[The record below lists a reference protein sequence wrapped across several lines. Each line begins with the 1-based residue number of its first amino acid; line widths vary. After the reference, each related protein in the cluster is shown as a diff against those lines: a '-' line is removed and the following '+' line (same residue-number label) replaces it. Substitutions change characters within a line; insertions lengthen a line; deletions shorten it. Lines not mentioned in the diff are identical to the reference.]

1 MNSRLRLISSTA
13 LAFAAATV
21 MAGSAGAQATNT
33 VEEVVVT
40 AQKTSQNIQNV
51 PIAVTAVTAQALE
64 TKGIHDVA
72 GLSNVAP
79 NVSLDAG
86 TPFSGSD
93 AVLAAYIRGIGQNDF
108 AFNQDPGVGVYVDG
122 VYLARSVGA
131 NTSMLDV
138 ARVEVLKGPQ
148 GTLFGRNSIG
158 GAISIVTRDPGSQYM
173 FKGEVTT
180 GSFSRLDVRGTADL
194 PINDKLLTSISFSE
208 VHRDGWQRRIPFPNP
223 VAGHSGI
230 IDCDALAAGT
240 SCPYVVDGYQS
251 QPAAG
256 YATGERQGGQ
266 NSWSVRGKAL
276 FLPSDNLKIT
286 LAGDYLNIDQQAT
299 PNSVLSID
307 TSSPSQLGNLYNTC
321 IGVPANLPAQGALCL
336 SPRLNVS
343 PVPTPVQ
350 SLPPLAGANADG
362 NPNNNRLPYDSRF
375 ITPDPIN
382 TTYATGNDFS
392 KLTNWGVAGTID
404 LKLGS
409 SAALKSI
416 TAYRQLHWRVGM
428 DLDGAPSDILQ
439 TSFDLPQH
447 QFSEELQLVGKAID
461 NRLDYVLGAYYF
473 REGGHLHDYVTFPG
487 ALLMIDG
494 PNDLNTRAE
503 AVYAH
508 LHFNVTDQI
517 GLTAGGRYTWEHK
530 TFEGHQT
537 DDNGLAYKAS
547 GCFPPS
553 AFIFSPTVDCQG
565 VLGFPNPNE
574 PYRYYP
580 AGVFVQNFN
589 NFSPTLGIEFH
600 PTMDTMIYGSWS
612 KGYKTGNW
620 TTRLSNP
627 HPTYDSTLHFDPE
640 NATSEEV
647 GIKSELLDRRLRL
660 NLAGFHTDYSGI
672 QLNSQ
677 IGISPTLV
685 NAGNA
690 RIWGAEAE
698 FDAVLGMGFSVSGS
712 LGYADAKYTKLN
724 NVGDNGFAL
733 TLTSCPERLA
743 VPVAGVQNGPCDLP
757 KTPKWKFNIGP
768 QYVADLGSMGALQFN
783 VDYTHTTSEYND
795 LGNTRL
801 LKRPAIDFVNASVT
815 FKQAKDNWELTLGGT
830 NLTDERYVVTG
841 QNQGGVAQVQATF
854 SDPREWYATVRLRY

>member
-1 MNSRLRLISSTA
+1 MFGRSAILALI
-13 LAFAAATV
+13 AAAG
-21 MAGSAGAQATNT
+21 AGGIANAQTTTT

-40 AQKTSQNIQNV
+40 AQKTAQNVQNV
-51 PIAVTAVTAQALE
+51 PIAVTAVTAQALQN
-64 TKGIHDVA
+64 KGIRDVA

-158 GAISIVTRDPGSQYM
+158 GAISIVTRDPGREYM

-180 GSFSRLDVRGTADL
+180 GSFSRLDVRGTADI
-194 PINDKLLTSISFSE
+194 PINEKLLTSISFSE
-208 VHRDGWQRRIPFPNP
+208 THREGWQRRIPFPTT
-223 VAGHSGI
+223 VAGSSGI
-230 IDCDALAAGT
+230 PDCDALAAGT
-240 SCPYVVDGYQS
+240 ACPVVFDGFQS

-256 YATGERQGGQ
+256 YQSGERQGGQ
-266 NSWSVRGKAL
+266 NSWSLRGKAV
-276 FLPSDNLKIT
+276 FLPSDNLKVT
-286 LAGDYLNIDQQAT
+286 VAGDYLNVDQQAT

-321 IGVPANLPAQGALCL
+321 IGLPAGVITAIGLATLCN

-343 PVPTPVQ
+343 PVPVSVQ
-350 SLPPLAGANADG
+350 ALPPLGSVNADG

-382 TTYATGNDFS
+382 TTYSTGNDFS
-392 KLTNWGVAGTID
+392 RLKNWGVSGTID
-404 LKLGS
+404 LKLPGN
-409 SAALKSI
+409 AALKSV
-416 TAYRQLHWRVGM
+416 TAYRKLHWTVGM
-428 DLDGAPSDILQ
+428 DLDGAPTDILQ

-447 QFSEELQLVGKAID
+447 QFSEELQLLGKAFD
-461 NRLDYVLGAYYF
+461 NRLDYVFGAYYF
-473 REGGHLHDYVTFPG
+473 KEGGHLHDYVTFPG

-503 AVYAH
+503 AVYGH

-517 GLTAGGRYTWEHK
+517 GITAGGRYTWEHK

-547 GCFPPS
+547 GCYPPS
-553 AFIFSPTVDCQG
+553 AFIFSSTVDCQG
-565 VLGFPNPNE
+565 VLGFPNPSE

-600 PTMDTMIYGSWS
+600 PTMDVMIYGSWS

-627 HPTYDSTLHFDPE
+627 HPTYDATLHFDPE
-640 NATSEEV
+640 KATSEEV
-647 GIKSELLDRRLRL
+647 GIKAELFEHRLRL

-685 NAGNA
+685 NAGDA

-698 FDAVLGMGFSVSGS
+698 FDAVLGMGLSLSGS
-712 LGYADAKYTKLN
+712 VGFADAKYTKLN

-733 TLTSCPERLA
+733 TLTSCPEKLA
-743 VPVAGVQNGPCDLP
+743 VPVAGIQNGACSLP

-768 QYVADLGSMGALQFN
+768 QYVADLGGMGLLQFN
-783 VDYTHTTSEYND
+783 LDYTHTTTEYND
-795 LGNTRL
+795 LGNTFL
-801 LKRPAIDFVNASVT
+801 LKRPDIDFINASVT
-815 FKQAKDNWELTLGGT
+815 FKAPKDNWELTLGGT

-841 QNQGGVAQVQATF
+841 QNQGGVAQIQATF
-854 SDPREWYATVRLRY
+854 SDPREWYATVRLHY